1 MFDEWK
7 CKPKMMANSIHCA
20 YNNNEIIFY
29 LDFGFWILDFEF
41 CLPNINKWAN
51 NQKKTLFIISECA
64 NMYYSMYNVCI
75 GRIKFTPNGGCGV
88 RVHFRCHLFS
98 QIKIA
103 ILDELSIF
111 FLLQVPHSWTLW
123 ASTKKFR
130 INTWTSYVCSFLYHL
145 ISNL

>member
-1 MFDEWK
+1 MNESVNRKWWQIQFTAHIIIMK
-7 CKPKMMANSIHCA
+7 LFSIW
-20 YNNNEIIFY
+20 I
-29 LDFGFWILDFEF
+29 LDFGFWTLNFACPTSTNEQTT
-41 CLPNINKWAN
+41 K
-51 NQKKTLFIISECA
+51 KKTLFIISECA